1 RTPSWTRPKS
11 SMPSCRQLAPRAAE
25 LRQLLNRY
33 LHEYHVLDDPSVSD
47 AEYDRLYDELV
58 ALEEAE
64 PELVTADSPTQRV
77 GAPAS
82 DRFRKVQ
89 HLEPMGSLEKV
100 TTEEALLKWAEDIRK
115 RLGTD
120 EPVAYVVE
128 PKIDG
133 LAVNLTYEN
142 GVLVRGATRGDG
154 VQGEDVT
161 PNLRTIKTIPLRMQ
175 GDPPA
180 VLEVRGEVYLPISGF
195 RELNERLAGTNQKLA
210 PNPRNA
216 AAGSLRQK
224 NSAIT
229 ADRPLS
235 TWIYGTGYREGVEFE
250 TQSGMLAWL
259 RERGFRTNPY
269 AERLESIE
277 EIAAACV
284 EWEKRR
290 LELDY
295 EIDGIVIK
303 VDSLDQQRRLGA
315 LHSRPRWARAF
326 KWAPMTAVTRLLKIH
341 IRVGR
346 TGALNPWAVM
356 EPVEVG
362 GVTVSRATLHNEEDI
377 NRKQIREGDD
387 VIVQR
392 AGDVIPQIVGPAG
405 AHRPG
410 TRRFRM
416 PKRCPLCDTE
426 IVKPEG
432 EVMHRCP
439 NRTCPSRGLETLI
452 NWTGVADID
461 GVGEQTIRILWERGL
476 VRSLPDL
483 YRLPKEQLLELEG
496 FGEISATAA
505 IESIQR
511 SKRVPFSRVLLGLNI
526 PKLGWVLAQNLARHV
541 ESVDRLFAATQ
552 EEIEAAEGFG
562 PDRAEIIVE
571 WFADEQNRALVQ
583 ELRELGLR
591 FEIGEEERP
600 AEGPLTGSTYV
611 VTGTLESMS
620 REEATAALEA
630 MGAKVTGSV
639 SKKTTGLV
647 VGEEPGASKLT
658 KAQREGVPLLT
669 EAELLALL
677 GRG

>member
-1 RTPSWTRPKS
+1 
-11 SMPSCRQLAPRAAE
+11 MPSSRQAPTLESRAAE
-25 LRQLLNRY
+25 LRALLNRY
-33 LHEYHVLDDPSVSD
+33 LYEYHVLDDPSVSD

-58 ALEEAE
+58 ALEEAD
-64 PELVTADSPTQRV
+64 PGLVTPDSPTHRV
-77 GAPAS
+77 GAPSS
-82 DRFRKVQ
+82 DKFQKVR
-89 HLEPMGSLEKV
+89 HLEAMGSLEKV
-100 TTEEALLKWAEDIRK
+100 TTDESLAKWADDVRK
-115 RLGTD
+115 RLVGD
-120 EPVAYVVE
+120 EDVAYVIE

-142 GVLVRGATRGDG
+142 GVFVRGATRGDG

-161 PNLRTIKTIPLRMQ
+161 PNLRTVKAIPLRMH
-175 GDPPA
+175 GDDPPA
-180 VLEVRGEVYLPISGF
+180 VVEVRGEVYLPLSGF

-235 TWIYGTGYREGVEFE
+235 TWIYGTGHREGVEFD
-250 TQSGMLAWL
+250 TQFGMLEWL
-259 RERGFRTNPY
+259 RERGFPTNPY

-277 EIAAACV
+277 AVAEACRA
-284 EWEKRR
+284 WETRR
-290 LELDY
+290 IELDY

-326 KWAPMTAVTRLLKIH
+326 KWAPMTATTRLLKIH

-377 NRKQIREGDD
+377 NRKEIREGDD

-405 AHRPG
+405 PHRPG
-410 TRRFRM
+410 TKRFRM
-416 PKRCPLCDTE
+416 PKRCPLCGTDV
-426 IVKPEG
+426 VKPEG

-439 NRTCPSRGLETLI
+439 NRACPSRGLETLI
-452 NWTGVADID
+452 NWTGIADID
-461 GVGEQTIRILWERGL
+461 GVGEQTIRILWEKGL

-483 YRLPKEQLLELEG
+483 YRLTKEQLLELEG
-496 FGEISATAA
+496 FGEISANAA
-505 IESIQR
+505 IEAIDR
-511 SKRVPFSRVLLGLNI
+511 SRQVPFSRVLLGLNI
-526 PKLGWVLAQNLARHV
+526 PGVGWVLAQNLARHFGD
-541 ESVDRLFAATQ
+541 VDRLAAAAQ
-552 EEIEAAEGFG
+552 EEVAEVEGYG
-562 PDRAEIIVE
+562 PDRAEVVVE
-571 WFADEQNRALVQ
+571 WFADEQNLALVR

-591 FEIGEEERP
+591 FELGEEDRP
-600 AEGPLTGSTYV
+600 AEGPLTGQTFV

-630 MGAKVTGSV
+630 KGAKVTGSV

-669 EAELLALL
+669 EADLLALL
-677 GRG
+677 GAG